1 MTKPTKLYVDDND
14 VQRGYYVYLHKDNA
28 TGTVFY
34 VGKGYGDRAWRKDGR
49 NQLWQEHVKSLS
61 DGWCVEIAEDDLS
74 EIEAFEIEADLV
86 ERFGGPAALDGAL
99 TNWIP
104 GGEEPA
110 SVSVDIPLSVLGESF
125 ATYDEAYA
133 QARVFTK
140 LTRQQEG
147 ELIDWIVES
156 FEAIGKERMTA
167 HIEAIKSGNPPQSH
181 DLEDHIREC
190 QSVAEERKRKRI
202 SWKDFCL
209 NFEEAFEQFEF
220 ELEDA
225 LEEEPDFPAEILT
238 VLERG
243 LDICRRALGK
253 IDSGNKE
260 VAEAIANET
269 ANAILE

>member
-14 VQRGYYVYLHKDNA
+14 VQRGYYVYLHKENA

-74 EIEAFEIEADLV
+74 EIEAFEIEANLV
-86 ERFGGPAALDGAL
+86 EKFGGPAALNGAL

-104 GGEEPA
+104 GGEDP
-110 SVSVDIPLSVLGESF
+110 VSVRIEAPLGELSELSESI
-125 ATYDEAYA
+125 AKGREEYA
-133 QARVFTK
+133 QARVFNK
-140 LTRQQEG
+140 LTRQQED

-156 FEAIGKERMTA
+156 FEAIGSERMVTFM
-167 HIEAIKSGNPPQSH
+167 EAIKSGHPIQSH
-181 DLEDHIREC
+181 DLEDHIQEC
-190 QSVAEERKRKRI
+190 QSVAVERKQKRI

-209 NFEEAFEQFEF
+209 DFEEAYEQFEF
-220 ELEDA
+220 EVEDA
-225 LEEEPDFPAEILT
+225 LDEEPNFPAETLT

-243 LDICRRALGK
+243 LDICRQALERMG
-253 IDSGNKE
+253 GNKE
-260 VAEAIANET
+260 EAEAIVNKT
-269 ANAILE
+269 A